1 MGFIFVI
8 GNPVGIKP
16 FKLIYKNK
24 FPKVTFQLFG
34 VLAILTNEKYFGCI
48 ILR

>member
-8 GNPVGIKP
+8 ENAVGIKP
-16 FKLIYKNK
+16 FKRIYKSK
-24 FPKVTFQLFG
+24 FPKVTSQIFG